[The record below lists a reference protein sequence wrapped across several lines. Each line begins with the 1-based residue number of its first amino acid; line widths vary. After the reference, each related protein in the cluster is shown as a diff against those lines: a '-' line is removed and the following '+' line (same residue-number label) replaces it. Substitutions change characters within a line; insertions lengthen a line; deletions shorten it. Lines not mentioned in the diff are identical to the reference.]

1 MVKDLIKLDSI
12 SSSLFD
18 DLSSD
23 ESKRQTINEVLTN
36 GTNIAKKYGYD
47 ALAYDTKIKDFVVI
61 KDGKKYYPDMKGNL
75 SNIAYGIGNNF
86 YDIALGFATRGA
98 GVAKSVAQ
106 SWLKTLTKEAGKA
119 GVASFIGGGIDYAR
133 NAQAL
138 GMDTNTTKIK

>member
-1 MVKDLIKLDSI
+1 MVKDLVKLDSI

-18 DLSSD
+18 ALSSD
-23 ESKRQTINEVLTN
+23 ESKRQAINEVLTN

-86 YDIALGFATRGA
+86 YDIALGFAT

-106 SWLKTLTKEAGKA
+106 SGLKTLTKEAGKA

-133 NAQAL
+133 NAKDL
-138 GMDTNTTKIK
+138 GMDINTTKIK